1 MDHKSLKHL
10 EEKSL
15 AIIKSE
21 TESNDSNSVTSA
33 MILLAVLIF
42 ISILSLYIK
51 NGYSIRLIVFL
62 ILMLATFLIY
72 KAMMRSV
79 YAEHATHANYKTL
92 ASSEDKVHFIK
103 AMLDYISSGY
113 GVKLRRLS
121 LLKWFYILNFPL
133 FLVNMKELIGEGIP
147 DSGFVSIFLSAA
159 VFSFLIWSLFFH
171 FELSE
176 QESNQREV
184 DGILNELKL

>member
-21 TESNDSNSVTSA
+21 TQSNDSNSVTSA
-33 MILLAVLIF
+33 MILLAILLF

-51 NGYSIRLIVFL
+51 NGYSMRLIVFL
-62 ILMLATFLIY
+62 VLMLVTFMIY
-72 KAMMRSV
+72 KAMMRSA
-79 YAEHATHANYKTL
+79 YAEHATHANYMDL
-92 ASSEDKVHFIK
+92 ASSEDKVHFIG
-103 AMLDYISSGY
+103 AMLEYISSGY
-113 GVKLRRLS
+113 GVKLRRLG

-147 DSGFVSIFLSAA
+147 DSGFVPIFLSAA
-159 VFSFLIWSLFFH
+159 VFSFIIWSLFFY
-171 FELSE
+171 FEISE
-176 QESNQREV
+176 YKGNRMEV
-184 DGILNELKL
+184 DAIISDLRL